1 MRFRDE
7 VSFEQRL
14 EEGSRVL
21 NKYPDRVPIICE
33 KCKTAPNDCPDIDK
47 KKYLVP
53 RELNMGQFL
62 YVIRKRLRLPPE
74 KAILVFVGN
83 SIVPSTAFMNDV
95 YLSHKD
101 PDKFLYITYALE
113 NVFG

>member
-53 RELNMGQFL
+53 RELNMGQYMLLEKDYGFHLKKL
-62 YVIRKRLRLPPE
+62 YSYLLVIQ
-74 KAILVFVGN
+74 
-83 SIVPSTAFMNDV
+83 
-95 YLSHKD
+95 
-101 PDKFLYITYALE
+101 LYHLQHL
-113 NVFG
+113 